1 MHTLKKFIH
10 YYQPYKLV
18 FFIDLICAAI
28 ISLVDLSYPQ
38 ILRTMTKTL
47 FTRDTAVILHA
58 LPWIASGLLLMYL
71 IQSLCKYYVSYQ
83 GHMMGAN
90 MERDMRQQL
99 FDHYEE
105 LSFSYYSQNNSGQ
118 MMSKLV
124 SDLFDISEF
133 AHHGP
138 ENLFISLV
146 KIVGSFIF
154 LFLINK
160 KLALPLI
167 VLVILMFLFSFRQNQ
182 KMQRTF
188 MENRKKIGDVNA
200 SLQDTLSGIRVVQ
213 SFTNEEIEK
222 NKFQKSNHAF
232 LVSKKDNYRC
242 MGEFMS
248 SNLFFQG
255 MMYLVTLVYGGYLIA
270 NNEMSAADLA
280 MYALYIG
287 IFISPIQILVEL
299 MEMMQK
305 GLSGFRRF
313 LDVMETEPE
322 IKDAPDAVELKDVKG
337 RVCYEDV
344 SFHYSDDETTVL
356 SHVSIE
362 IPAGKS
368 VALVGPS
375 GGGKTTICSL
385 LPRFYDVTGGRVT
398 VDGQDIRSLTLK
410 SLRSQIGVVQQDVY
424 LFSGSIR
431 DNIAYGKPDA
441 TEEEIIE
448 AAKCA
453 NIHDFIMELP
463 DQYDTFVGE
472 RGARLSGGQ
481 KQRISIARVFLKNPP
496 ILILDE
502 ATSALDNESERW
514 IQHSL
519 EELSKNRTTITI
531 AHRLSTIKNADEI
544 IVITEN
550 GIAERGTHETLLEKN
565 GIYAGYYN
573 MM

>member
-222 NKFQKSNHAF
+222 NKFQK
-232 LVSKKDNYRC
+232 R
-242 MGEFMS
+242 
-248 SNLFFQG
+248 
-255 MMYLVTLVYGGYLIA
+255 
-270 NNEMSAADLA
+270 
-280 MYALYIG
+280 
-287 IFISPIQILVEL
+287 
-299 MEMMQK
+299 
-305 GLSGFRRF
+305 
-313 LDVMETEPE
+313 
-322 IKDAPDAVELKDVKG
+322 
-337 RVCYEDV
+337 
-344 SFHYSDDETTVL
+344 TT
-356 SHVSIE
+356 
-362 IPAGKS
+362 
-368 VALVGPS
+368 
-375 GGGKTTICSL
+375 
-385 LPRFYDVTGGRVT
+385 
-398 VDGQDIRSLTLK
+398 
-410 SLRSQIGVVQQDVY
+410 
-424 LFSGSIR
+424 
-431 DNIAYGKPDA
+431 
-441 TEEEIIE
+441 
-448 AAKCA
+448 
-453 NIHDFIMELP
+453 
-463 DQYDTFVGE
+463 
-472 RGARLSGGQ
+472 
-481 KQRISIARVFLKNPP
+481 
-496 ILILDE
+496 
-502 ATSALDNESERW
+502 
-514 IQHSL
+514 HSL
-519 EELSKNRTTITI
+519 SPRKTITGVW
-531 AHRLSTIKNADEI
+531 ANS
-544 IVITEN
+544 
-550 GIAERGTHETLLEKN
+550 
-565 GIYAGYYN
+565 
-573 MM
+573 